1 MGRCRRFLA
10 LLLSLALLSGCAR
23 RVPKQ
28 EDETL
33 HILATTYPIY
43 LFTTAVVGDTE
54 GVDVDLLVN
63 AQTSC
68 LHDYTLTVKDMKAIE
83 QADVIIM
90 NGAGLED
97 FMADALAHSDATVI
111 DCSENITLLPTL
123 EHEGHDGHDHEEEY
137 DPHYWMDPNRAEKV
151 MEHIAAELSE
161 LDASNAALYQAG
173 VSGAIES
180 LRSLQDHVLE
190 VLQKHLTPWRGAAQ
204 PYFDNP
210 MTSYMPSP
218 LLFWPKLITFHD
230 GFQYFAY
237 ACGLDLLKAIEE
249 EEGATASA
257 AEIKEITALIEENH
271 IPAIFVE
278 KNGSRKTAD
287 VIARETGCKV
297 YELDMLMSGNGEGI
311 QPYIDAIDKNL
322 TTILEAFS

>member
-10 LLLSLALLSGCAR
+10 LLLSFVLLSGCAR
-23 RVPKQ
+23 RVPQQ
-28 EDETL
+28 EGGTL

-43 LFTTAVVGDTE
+43 LFTTAVVGDAE
-54 GVDVDLLVN
+54 GVEVELLVN
-63 AQTSC
+63 SQTSC
-68 LHDYTLTVKDMKAIE
+68 LHDYTLTVKNMKAIE

-97 FMADALAHSDATVI
+97 FMADALAQSDATVI
-111 DCSENITLLPTL
+111 DCSESVQLLPTL

-137 DPHYWMDPNRAEKV
+137 DPHYWMAPHQAGQVAESIANGLAAFHEDRAGTYR
-151 MEHIAAELSE
+151 ANAG
-161 LDASNAALYQAG
+161 AALD
-173 VSGAIES
+173 S
-180 LRSLQDHVLE
+180 LSQIDPFYRNIVY
-190 VLQKHLTPWRGAAQ
+190 PAY
-204 PYFDNP
+204 P
-210 MTSYMPSP
+210 
-218 LLFWPKLITFHD
+218 LITFHD
-230 GFQYFAY
+230 GFQYFADAY
-237 ACGLDLLKAIEE
+237 GLDLLKAIEE

-257 AEIKEITALIEENH
+257 AEIKEISALIEENH

-297 YELDMLMSGNGEGI
+297 YELDMLMSGDGVGI
-311 QPYIDAIDKNL
+311 QPYIDAIEKNL

>member
-97 FMADALAHSDATVI
+97 FMDDALSHSDATVI

-137 DPHYWMDPNRAEKV
+137 DPHYWMDPNRAVEMV
-151 MEHIAAELSE
+151 RAIADRLSN
-161 LDASNAALYQAG
+161 LDNAHQENYQANCIETDTALK
-173 VSGAIES
+173 SLYTRLDNTLFDLAIAERMQHPEMS
-180 LRSLQDHVLE
+180 
-190 VLQKHLTPWRGAAQ
+190 
-204 PYFDNP
+204 
-210 MTSYMPSP
+210 
-218 LLFWPKLITFHD
+218 FWPSRDSDFYGRVYDLITFHD
-230 GFQYFAY
+230 GFQYFASSF
-237 ACGLDLLKAIEE
+237 AGLNLLKAIEE

-287 VIARETGCKV
+287 VIARETGCNV
-297 YELDMLMSGNGEGI
+297 YELDMLMSGDGEGI
-311 QPYIDAIDKNL
+311 QPYIDAIDRNL